1 MGTPRRSQPVLP
13 AEIVSNPEVQ
23 GGRPCIVGTRIPAEV
38 IVVQIKAGLTDEE
51 IFRHYPGL
59 PVDGID
65 AVRLWAGG
73 RGSIPVFEGRS

>member
-1 MGTPRRSQPVLP
+1 MGAPRRRQPILP

-23 GGRPCIVGTRIPAEV
+23 GGRPCIVGTRVPAEV

-65 AVRLWAGG
+65 AVRQWAGDHD
-73 RGSIPVFEGRS
+73 